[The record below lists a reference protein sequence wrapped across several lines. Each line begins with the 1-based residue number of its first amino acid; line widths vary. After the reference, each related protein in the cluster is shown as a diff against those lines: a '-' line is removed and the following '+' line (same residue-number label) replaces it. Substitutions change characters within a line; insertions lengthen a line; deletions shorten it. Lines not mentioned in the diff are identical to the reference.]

1 MITSLNRIII
11 ITVAAATAIG
21 LTLSG
26 CVGDAEP
33 ELSDADCDT
42 YADYGT
48 FDGEEVSISGTIV
61 EVEAD
66 RLVESWSDF
75 ASCTGIDID
84 YQGTQEFEANIRQ
97 LAEGGNPPVLGIFPQ
112 PGLFADLASSG
123 FFKPAPEAVE
133 ANVDEFWSEDWK
145 AYGTI
150 DGTFYGAPLMAS
162 IKGYVWY
169 SPAEFEEKGYEI
181 PTTLDELNELADT
194 IAAEGDHK
202 PWCAS
207 YASDAATGWPV
218 TDWIEDYVLREQGPE
233 VYDQWYKH
241 EIPFNDPKVLD
252 VLKTVG
258 SILKNPKYVNAGI
271 GDVKS
276 IATTAFQ
283 KGGLPIET
291 GKCMMHAQANFYAAN
306 WDKGTTVAKD
316 GDVFAFYEPTM
327 SDQFGN
333 VTEVGGEF
341 VGAFADRPEVEAVQ
355 LYLASGEWATAKA
368 KLNAAAHTSGWATAN
383 KAVDTS
389 VFVDP
394 IDKLSVQ
401 ILTDPKSISRFDA
414 SDLMPSEVGAG
425 SFWKEMTQWILGQD
439 DQTTLNNIENSWP

>member
-1 MITSLNRIII
+1 MLPRLNRRVI

-48 FDGEEVSISGTIV
+48 FDGEEVTISGTIV

-75 ASCTGIDID
+75 ASCTGIEID

-97 LAEGGNPPVLGIFPQ
+97 LAEGGNPPDLGIFPQ
-112 PGLFADLASSG
+112 PGLYADLASSG
-123 FFKPAPEAVE
+123 FFVPAPEAVE
-133 ANVDEFWSEDWK
+133 ANVDQFWSEDWK
-145 AYGTI
+145 AYGTVG
-150 DGTFYGAPLMAS
+150 DTFYGAPLMAS

-194 IAAEGDHK
+194 IAAEGDHN

-218 TDWIEDYVLREQGPE
+218 TDWIEDYVLREQGTE

-241 EIPFNDPKVLD
+241 EIPFNDPRIVEAFD
-252 VLKTVG
+252 SVG
-258 SILKNPKYVNAGI
+258 DILKNEDMV
-271 GDVKS
+271 GDVTAGLS
-276 IATTAFQ
+276 IPFGE
-283 KGGLPIET
+283 GGLPILD
-291 GKCMMHAQANFYAAN
+291 GQCSLHHQASFYEGF
-306 WDKGTTVAKD
+306 WGDGVEVAPD
-316 GDVFAFYEPTM
+316 GDVFAFILPAAEADAPLA
-327 SDQFGN
+327 
-333 VTEVGGEF
+333 VTGGGEI
-341 VGAFADRPEVEAVQ
+341 VGAFSDSEAVQ
-355 LYLASGEWATAKA
+355 AFQAFLSSDTWANNRVELGGVISANSGLDASLASSALLEQ
-368 KLNAAAHTSGWATAN
+368 S
-383 KAVDTS
+383 
-389 VFVDP
+389 
-394 IDKLSVQ
+394 IE
-401 ILTDPKSISRFDA
+401 ILQDENTTYRFDA
-414 SDLMPSEVGAG
+414 SDLMPGAVGG
-425 SFWKEMTQWILGQD
+425 NSFFKGIVDWIGGESSQSVAD
-439 DQTTLNNIENSWP
+439 KIEASWPAP